1 MLSDKTTT
9 KAMEQVGAIA
19 TNSKHPIT
27 TSIIHKLLC
36 EKKKKKNHTPLIS
49 SYLWHFGYRCN
60 PTVMGFARKYV
71 KKFI

>member
-36 EKKKKKNHTPLIS
+36 EKKKKKSHTPYFLLS
-49 SYLWHFGYRCN
+49 VTLW
-60 PTVMGFARKYV
+60 V
-71 KKFI
+71 